1 MPETDIS
8 NVGNLGALA
17 LLLEHNLIE
26 HFSGAVD
33 SMGFQ
38 LLKFLNLYDL
48 IIEVRLLALE

>member
-17 LLLEHNLIE
+17 LLLEDDLIE
-26 HFSGAVD
+26 DFSGAVD

-38 LLKFLNLYDL
+38 LLKFLDLCDL
-48 IIEVRLLALE
+48 IIEVRLLTLE